1 MKHWIDD
8 IHQLWH
14 FPIDL
19 RYPEFV
25 QYCWLNCKN
34 LLLRA
39 PVWKCGEKQTLRYWT
54 LSLHCG
60 FLFGPRREWF
70 KWCRE
75 VVQLMKLYGA
85 GTAPTAGWKRSVA
98 HPVSS
103 HSSWHYTVTRLF
115 VSHFTG
121 KNLFLIFCLSHI
133 SMTNVSLPSSLC
145 LTLWGWEAEVYR
157 KWTVS
162 IT

>member
-121 KNLFLIFCLSHI
+121 KKSISDLLSIPHLYDKR
-133 SMTNVSLPSSLC
+133 LPSIL
-145 LTLWGWEAEVYR
+145 
-157 KWTVS
+157 TVS
-162 IT
+162 HLVRMGGRGLS